1 MIAFVQGLVQ
11 YVEQGHI
18 VIDVGGVGI
27 RVAVPDNKVDFD
39 TQIGFEIKLW
49 THLILRQDSIALYGF
64 FEQDQLHLFELLL
77 GAPGVGPKLAL
88 AFVSTISFDDLR
100 VAVTGNQPELLSQ
113 VPGVGVKTAKKISF
127 YLQDKMEIHVS
138 QAKVGTE
145 SVLDVELLDA
155 LTSLGYS
162 VAEAQNTIKS
172 IQIDSENNLEER
184 IVLALR
190 HLSK

>member
-100 VAVTGNQPELLSQ
+100 VAVTGNQTELLSQ
-113 VPGVGVKTAKKISF
+113 VPGVGAKTAKKINF
-127 YLQDKMEIHVS
+127 YLQDKMEIHMS
-138 QAKVGTE
+138 QFNVGTE

-162 VAEAQNTIKS
+162 VTEAQNTIKS

>member
-113 VPGVGVKTAKKISF
+113 VPGVGVKTAK
-127 YLQDKMEIHVS
+127 
-138 QAKVGTE
+138 
-145 SVLDVELLDA
+145 
-155 LTSLGYS
+155 
-162 VAEAQNTIKS
+162 
-172 IQIDSENNLEER
+172 
-184 IVLALR
+184 
-190 HLSK
+190 

>member
-1 MIAFVQGLVQ
+1 M
-11 YVEQGHI
+11 
-18 VIDVGGVGI
+18 
-27 RVAVPDNKVDFD
+27 
-39 TQIGFEIKLW
+39 
-49 THLILRQDSIALYGF
+49 
-64 FEQDQLHLFELLL
+64 FELLL

>member
-1 MIAFVQGLVQ
+1 MIAFVQGLVK

>member
-1 MIAFVQGLVQ
+1 MISFVQGLVQ